1 VANSVAPPPAGSAPA
16 PASGEPG
23 RDELHAAPPFLTWRA
38 IYTIVIVALAAQVA
52 IYAALTAAYR

>member
-1 VANSVAPPPAGSAPA
+1 MADEQVPAES
-16 PASGEPG
+16 

-38 IYTIVIVALAAQVA
+38 IYAIVIGALAVQVI